1 MTDLIK
7 HYRQL
12 LGIANT
18 WASKNLTG
26 WCDDLHRN
34 LLANHGAVQIEGR
47 VSASSM
53 NMPQLAAAL
62 EDYERRGW
70 PRSRTF
76 NAKGKQA
83 PAKVSPKIS
92 QIVKLWGKLDQAG
105 KLKNGSRAGM
115 LAFCGGQVK
124 RDIKKLD
131 DLTTGEC
138 QQIIEALKSWG
149 QR

>member
-12 LGIANT
+12 LGIAKG
-18 WASKNLTG
+18 WATANLAG
-26 WCDDLHRN
+26 WCDDLHRD
-34 LLANHGAVQIEGR
+34 LLARHGAVEIEGR

-62 EDYERRGW
+62 DDYESRGW

-76 NAKGKQA
+76 NSKGAQA
-83 PAKVSPKIS
+83 PAKVTPQIS
-92 QIVKLWGKLDQAG
+92 QIVKLWGNLDKAG
-105 KLKNGSRAGM
+105 KLKNPSRAGM
-115 LAFCGGQVK
+115 LGFCGHHVK
-124 RDIKKLD
+124 REITKLD

-138 QQIIEALKSWG
+138 QGIIEALKAWS
-149 QR
+149 RR